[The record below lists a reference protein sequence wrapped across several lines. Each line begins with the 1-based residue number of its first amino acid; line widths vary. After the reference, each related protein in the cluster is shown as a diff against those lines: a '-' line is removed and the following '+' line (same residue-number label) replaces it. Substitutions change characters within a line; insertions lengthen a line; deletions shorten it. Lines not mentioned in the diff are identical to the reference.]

1 MFLLFPF
8 VRVSEPHYC
17 EMSAGIAHS
26 LTSLIAGVVR
36 RQLHAANHNPNER
49 CAFLDCD
56 PVSIVVVVAELCR
69 DKTVRISKLQ
79 QGGYL

>member
-8 VRVSEPHYC
+8 VRFPEPHYC

-49 CAFLDCD
+49 YAFLDSD
-56 PVSIVVVVAELCR
+56 PVSIVVVVAEPLSR
-69 DKTVRISKLQ
+69 QNRANF
-79 QGGYL
+79 